1 MLIWNL
7 YFVIKIGLHLGGILT
22 LSPLLNLGLFVLLLL
37 TNPALYS
44 AKRVLSFLRYLL
56 FSLPAVAL
64 LLHELGLVVS
74 LALIDQ
80 VVALFGFSAD
90 YLWELVKRT
99 VQPWMLW
106 SGLLAFLLIRALDRY
121 IRISTWVAVS
131 LFLVLAKQTLPFLQ
145 PEVQPETL
153 AEADEGGLL
162 AQTRVNLSPAE
173 MIALGQVDFQQLR
186 VARDQE
192 SQTKLRDI
200 ANDGAGPASTLNLF
214 FERQRNLAVNAFAPP
229 SAPDFDVIVLQIC
242 SMSWADLRFA
252 KLSQHPLIR
261 QADFIFE
268 NFNSATSY
276 SGPAAI
282 RLLRGKCGQSTH
294 NALYQNTSDSC
305 LLFEQLRR
313 VGFEVEMG
321 MNHDGRFQDFKK
333 LVRDNL
339 GSNAI
344 QRVAHD
350 EVPIGVQA
358 FDGSV
363 ISRDGD
369 YLRTWW
375 KKRLEANGPAV
386 AYYYNSIT
394 LHDGNRLL
402 NSNLNSINT
411 YAIRTERTLNDIQ
424 SVLGEIR
431 RSGRQAMVLVVPEH
445 GAGLSGEYGQLVGLR
460 ELPTPAI
467 TRVPVFGYWI
477 APNYQQAP
485 NGPVIIK
492 QSTSYLAL
500 SELLNRW
507 MKQNEAQKLAPSWP
521 VILSNL
527 PDTRLV
533 SQQGN
538 ITVMESQGSYWLKAP
553 GTDWKVLGPTE
564 ATPSVVVQ

>member
-56 FSLPAVAL
+56 LSLPDVAL

-80 VVALFGFSAD
+80 VVAVFGFSAD
-90 YLWELVKRT
+90 YLWELLKRT

-131 LFLVLAKQTLPFLQ
+131 LFLVLAKQTFPFLQ
-145 PEVQPETL
+145 PAVQPETL
-153 AEADEGGLL
+153 AEADDGGL

-214 FERQRNLAVNAFAPP
+214 FERQRNLTVNAFAPP

-294 NALYQNTSDSC
+294 NSLYQNTSDSC

-313 VGFEVEMG
+313 VGFEVEIG

-350 EVPIGVQA
+350 SVPIGVQA

-375 KKRLEANGPAV
+375 KKRLEANAPAV

-507 MKQNEAQKLAPSWP
+507 MKQNETQKLAPSWP

>member
-7 YFVIKIGLHLGGILT
+7 YFVIKIGLHLGGVLT
-22 LSPLLNLGLFVLLLL
+22 LSPVLNLGLFFLLLI

-44 AKRVLSFLRYLL
+44 AKRVLTVLRYLT
-56 FSLPAVAL
+56 FTIPAIAL

-80 VVALFGFSAD
+80 IVALFGFSAD
-90 YLWELVKRT
+90 YLWELLKRT

-106 SGLLAFLLIRALDRY
+106 SGLLAFFLVQALDRY

-145 PEVQPETL
+145 PSVQPETL
-153 AEADEGGLL
+153 ADADTGGL

-173 MIALGQVDFQQLR
+173 LIALGQVDFQQLR

-200 ANDGAGPASTLNLF
+200 ANDGAGPAATLNLF
-214 FERQRNLAVNAFAPP
+214 FERQRNLAVNAFSPP
-229 SAPDFDVIVLQIC
+229 QPPDFDVIVLQIC

-282 RLLRGKCGQSTH
+282 RLLRGKCGQSSH
-294 NALYQNTSDSC
+294 NDLYQNTNESC

-313 VGFEVEMG
+313 TGFELEMG
-321 MNHDGRFQDFKK
+321 LNHDGRFQDFRR
-333 LVRDNL
+333 LVQNNI
-339 GSNAI
+339 GSNAV
-344 QRVAHD
+344 QRVAHN
-350 EVPIGVQA
+350 EVPVGVQA

-363 ISRDGD
+363 IGRDGD

-375 KKRLEANGPAV
+375 KKRLETNTPAV

-402 NSNLNSINT
+402 NSNLNSVNT
-411 YAIRTERTLNDIQ
+411 YAIRTERVLNDIQ

-431 RSGRQAMVLVVPEH
+431 RSDRQALVMVVPEH

-492 QSTSYLAL
+492 QPTSYLAL

-507 MKQNEAQKLAPSWP
+507 LKQNEIQKLTPSWP

-553 GTDWKVLGPTE
+553 GTAWKVLGAAE
-564 ATPSVVVQ
+564 ATPAVVVQ